1 MLPYWTSVGVREGRM
16 ARRWVLVTNLYRVQ
30 LPRPAPG
37 LLLNAV
43 APRVCVVAPRSMCS
57 KKSKARLSHR
67 TSTSRFFLM
76 KNEEDLSRP
85 SSCRRL
91 GNRYFQF
98 TDSL

>member
-1 MLPYWTSVGVREGRM
+1 M

-57 KKSKARLSHR
+57 KKSKARLCSLAPHVHLPFFFDEER
-67 TSTSRFFLM
+67 RRFITPQFMQTTSEPEPL
-76 KNEEDLSRP
+76 LSVYRL
-85 SSCRRL
+85 CVTRR
-91 GNRYFQF
+91 
-98 TDSL
+98 SP